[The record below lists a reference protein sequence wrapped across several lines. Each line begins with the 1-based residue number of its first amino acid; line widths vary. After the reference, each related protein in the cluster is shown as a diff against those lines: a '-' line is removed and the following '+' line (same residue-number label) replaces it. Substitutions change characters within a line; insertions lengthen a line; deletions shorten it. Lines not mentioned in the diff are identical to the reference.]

1 MSVVRNWSGSGKIA
15 IVSEPFHFKEIYN
28 MFWKA
33 KDMTFQGMLLDFPL
47 FNIMA
52 RTMFFCEWCL
62 ELKWVRKSRDCERT
76 LQLPGDLQYVLEV
89 WRQDLSGDGFGFYIS
104 SILQPGQL
112 FCEWISKNHSRILK
126 KSWSGKW
133 KSLSRNPGDLGCLVC
148 FVVVFLMKL
157 FLLVQNSSTF
167 S

>member
-104 SILQPGQL
+104 SILQPGRRFLWPSWKFTFLQEQDL
-112 FCEWISKNHSRILK
+112 KVEEIFNETIEVLEELHKNTEPQRII
-126 KSWSGKW
+126 
-133 KSLSRNPGDLGCLVC
+133 
-148 FVVVFLMKL
+148 
-157 FLLVQNSSTF
+157 
-167 S
+167 